1 MEIGNN
7 LQGPPHPPPPTHP
20 VLLHDEDINL
30 KVSLQEDKFITVE
43 ANSFMSTSF
52 PLIFQS

>member
-20 VLLHDEDINL
+20 VLLHDKDINL